1 MTDSSI
7 SHALVLPDRD
17 FNNWLQV
24 VRPYTDAFERVA
36 IVRSPAGN
44 DLNRY
49 RNVSAVTAPLT
60 WYQDDPLRHIRR
72 VYPMV
77 VRVDLVQ
84 AKTPQQL
91 SGLLANRIAK
101 ADRYGER
108 TGEASHLYDRF
119 VLDWPTVHRPI
130 EIVTPFY
137 TNNNPMPPGLGIRS
151 APGAMVT
158 AAANG
163 TVTRQWGAS
172 TSDSLGLGQ
181 YVQVTTIHQG
191 QTFIVTYAGLR
202 KISVPLNTQVKLGD
216 ALGEAADEQFHVIV
230 QQLGNGMSGYKLPD
244 IIDPTSLVYVQ
255 DLRVRPIDTG
265 LRVRTLPTTDGI
277 ILGQINPWDSIEPM
291 EPHGRSLAK
300 LGKESKWLRVKMP
313 DSREGYCAAWYLEG
327 FTKDDLYIF
336 PGVNPV
342 GVNLDARH
350 PLGVPDPSRLGGMGW
365 VRLGYNVSNDIG
377 EEDIDAAFRRYL
389 PQVEKYKRAG
399 YHVILATSHQ
409 TYGEGKREYW
419 PWSDLTDQQWQ
430 TLIGRFADMMRSIA
444 RQWAGRGLVDVWQ
457 VWNEQDAPRGAMA
470 SVPVPVN
477 HYVNMLT
484 QVTRAIRSSDSD
496 VRIITGGHTGGP
508 VFGAQYARET
518 IAALPSDVRLDGIAL
533 HPYGRGPVPGERYT
547 VFGHIDDSIQSYSQI
562 LPDKPLWLTEWGVL
576 DRPDD
581 PAQDIAN
588 YATHFI
594 SYLKAR
600 YPGRIAAM
608 LWYAWAQGMHNGY
621 GLVDRQGN
629 PRPPLTERFL
639 LA

>member
-265 LRVRTLPTTDGI
+265 LRVRTLPTTDG
-277 ILGQINPWDSIEPM
+277 
-291 EPHGRSLAK
+291 
-300 LGKESKWLRVKMP
+300 
-313 DSREGYCAAWYLEG
+313 
-327 FTKDDLYIF
+327 
-336 PGVNPV
+336 
-342 GVNLDARH
+342 
-350 PLGVPDPSRLGGMGW
+350 
-365 VRLGYNVSNDIG
+365 
-377 EEDIDAAFRRYL
+377 
-389 PQVEKYKRAG
+389 
-399 YHVILATSHQ
+399 
-409 TYGEGKREYW
+409 
-419 PWSDLTDQQWQ
+419 
-430 TLIGRFADMMRSIA
+430 
-444 RQWAGRGLVDVWQ
+444 
-457 VWNEQDAPRGAMA
+457 
-470 SVPVPVN
+470 
-477 HYVNMLT
+477 
-484 QVTRAIRSSDSD
+484 
-496 VRIITGGHTGGP
+496 
-508 VFGAQYARET
+508 
-518 IAALPSDVRLDGIAL
+518 
-533 HPYGRGPVPGERYT
+533 
-547 VFGHIDDSIQSYSQI
+547 
-562 LPDKPLWLTEWGVL
+562 
-576 DRPDD
+576 
-581 PAQDIAN
+581 
-588 YATHFI
+588 
-594 SYLKAR
+594 
-600 YPGRIAAM
+600 
-608 LWYAWAQGMHNGY
+608 
-621 GLVDRQGN
+621 
-629 PRPPLTERFL
+629 
-639 LA
+639 